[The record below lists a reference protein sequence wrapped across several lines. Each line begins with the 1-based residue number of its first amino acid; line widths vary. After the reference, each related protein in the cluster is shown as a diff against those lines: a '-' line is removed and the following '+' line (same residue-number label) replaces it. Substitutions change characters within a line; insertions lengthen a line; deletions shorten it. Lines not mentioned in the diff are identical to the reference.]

1 MAIALSSAM
10 TQLQRAQL
18 LQQQGRVGEAWAILS
33 PLRAAIDDNGQA
45 LRLYALVAQPAGRLD
60 EAIAALQRIVEVE
73 REPPEILGALADLLS
88 KAGRHDEALHHWDS
102 LVARHPDIADAHL
115 NRAVTAANAGKP
127 ELAFEAADAGLS
139 RFPGHARLTATKA
152 MALKNLGRIEESIA
166 LFEIAVRADP
176 DRALTRHNQAVALR
190 AGCRF
195 DEACEA
201 YAAAARLG
209 MKGAQFLANWAASA
223 VEAGHVEE
231 AVRLYEAA
239 LAEEPAHGES
249 CKALTRLQ
257 IEYLGAD
264 DAFAHYESAAKTRGF
279 APEVCLV
286 WIDALMRHNRLEQAA
301 SVTSQALAHS
311 PDHAMLRTLEAFLK
325 GMTEDPEPWLDK
337 LEHEAAHGPGDAYLT
352 DSIQFL
358 SIRARRWDRAAILL
372 QDQLARDP
380 DNQVVWAKLSIVWRM
395 LGDPREHWLCDYDNL
410 VMVTEVPSPDGLL
423 SPAEYAKAVAT
434 ALDPLHQ
441 SLYAPGDQTLRGG
454 TQTSGEL
461 FAHPQREIQ
470 DFRKAILL
478 AATDMVAAL
487 PADTDHPF
495 LRRKSRRLD
504 IAGSWSV
511 RLRSGGHHVS
521 HVHQEGW
528 MSSAYYARLPDADDA
543 ADERHAG
550 WIQFGVPPENF
561 DLQLP
566 PRRIVEPQPGRLVLF
581 PSYLWHGTVPFKSGN
596 RLTAAFDYLPA

>member
-10 TQLQRAQL
+10 PQLQRAQL
-18 LQQQGRVGEAWAILS
+18 LQQQGRVGEAWAILA
-33 PLRAAIDDNGQA
+33 PLRAAIDGDGQA
-45 LRLYALVAQPAGRLD
+45 LRLYALVAQSAGRLD
-60 EAIAALQRIVEVE
+60 ETIEALRRIVEFE
-73 REPPEILGALADLLS
+73 REPPEILGALADLLG
-88 KAGRHDEALHHWDS
+88 KAGRHDEALRHWDR
-102 LVARHPDIADAHL
+102 LVARHPEIADAHL
-115 NRAVTAANAGKP
+115 NRAVTAANAGKAD
-127 ELAFEAADAGLS
+127 LALAAADAGLG

-152 MALKNLGRIEESIA
+152 MALKNLGRVEESIA

-176 DRALTRHNQAVALR
+176 NRALTRHNQAVALR
-190 AGCRF
+190 AACRF

-209 MKGAQFLANWAASA
+209 MTGAQFHANWAAA
-223 VEAGHVEE
+223 ALEAGQIDE
-231 AVRLYEAA
+231 AARLYETA
-239 LAEEPAHGES
+239 LADDPAHGEARM
-249 CKALTRLQ
+249 ALTRLQ

-264 DAFAHYESAAKTRGF
+264 DAFAHYEAAAKARGF
-279 APEVCLV
+279 APEACLE

-301 SVTSQALAHS
+301 SVTSRALAHS

-325 GMTEDPEPWLDK
+325 GMTEAPEPWLDK
-337 LEHEAAHGPGDAYLT
+337 LEEEAVRRPGDTYLA

-358 SIRARRWDRAAILL
+358 SIRARRWDRAAALL

-380 DNQVVWAKLSIVWRM
+380 DNQVAWAKLSIVWRM
-395 LGDPREHWLCDYDNL
+395 LDDPREHWLCDYDNL

-423 SPAEYAKAVAT
+423 DPAQYAKAVAT

-441 SLYAPGDQTLRGG
+441 TLHAPGDQTLRGG

-461 FAHPQREIQ
+461 FAHRQPEIQ

-487 PADTDHPF
+487 PADGDHPF
-495 LRRKSRRLD
+495 LRRKSRRLG

-521 HVHQEGW
+521 HIHQEGW
-528 MSSAYYARLPDADDA
+528 MSSAYYARLPEAGDA
-543 ADERHAG
+543 ADEGHEG

-561 DLQLP
+561 AFELP
-566 PRRIVEPQPGRLVLF
+566 PRRIVEPRPGRLVLF
-581 PSYLWHGTVPFKSGN
+581 PSYMWHGTIPFRSGD
-596 RLTAAFDYLPA
+596 RLTAAFDYMPA